1 MKIDVN
7 KLSTNNAVNTAFADL
22 LGVSKKDIQQLN
34 ISQLK
39 PYPNQPFKPYS
50 VEKLEELAEDIR
62 INGILSPVIVRPWN
76 GEYQILAGHNR
87 VNSAKL
93 IGLEVVPCI
102 VKDVDDN
109 TAQLIMVNT
118 NLNQRQELLPSE
130 KAFAYKMQMNSMKS
144 QGKRTDLTLYQVG
157 TKLDSGNELSEK
169 TTESRTNIFRYIRLT
184 LLINDF
190 LEQVDSGK
198 LAFLAGV
205 ELSYLPFEE
214 QDLVYN
220 FVQNE
225 NKKMSLDKA
234 KIIRQLSDDGNLND
248 ETLLEAFC
256 TKKKPPTKISIPIKK
271 LNKYFSSN
279 NTEEEILNEIFKALE
294 VYRNT
299 NN

>member
-7 KLSTNNAVNTAFADL
+7 KLSTNNAVNAAFADL

-130 KAFAYKMQMNSMKS
+130 KAFAYKMQIESIKQGATNGRTTSILS
-144 QGKRTDLTLYQVG
+144 QSENENKRQ
-157 TKLDSGNELSEK
+157 
-169 TTESRTNIFRYIRLT
+169 IQRYIRLT
-184 LLINDF
+184 FLISEF
-190 LEQVDSGK
+190 IQLVDGGT
-198 LAFLAGV
+198 LPFRAGV
-205 ELSYLPFEE
+205 EISFLKEDE

-225 NKKMSLDKA
+225 NKKISLDKA